1 MATTLPTTT
10 CSPLKK
16 RGLSLFSACPS
27 FPLKKRGLSLFS
39 APLFRLVPLFRLFS
53 ALFSALP
60 KSRDRGFVIVIVI
73 VIVIVVVVVVVAVVI
88 VVAIECARC

>member
-1 MATTLPTTT
+1 MATTSPTT
-10 CSPLKK
+10 
-16 RGLSLFSACPS
+16 AC

-39 APLFRLVPLFRLFS
+39 AHQGSADGNDFADDCLFSTQETWSVPLFRSF
-53 ALFSALP
+53 P
-60 KSRDRGFVIVIVI
+60 KSRDRGF